1 MTSGSRA
8 AQVARDGAW
17 ASWAPTGRAAVPA
30 IVLLVVVANLVGV
43 ATVVALLIGVED
55 GSSDTGR
62 GPVLWAV
69 AAYLAVALPAG
80 TVAGLRRQRVTN
92 RWLMARREPTDPEDR
107 DVLSGVNGR
116 RRARPPAARC
126 RSGGRRTAA
135 SARHG

>member
-1 MTSGSRA
+1 MTSGSRV
-8 AQVARDGAW
+8 AQIPWDGAW
-17 ASWAPTGRAAVPA
+17 TSWAPTGRAAVPA

-43 ATVVALLIGVED
+43 ATVVALLMGVED

-92 RWLMARREPTDPEDR
+92 RWLRARREPTRGEAGHALRLPVDTALIAGLIWL
-107 DVLSGVNGR
+107 VG
-116 RRARPPAARC
+116 AALV
-126 RSGGRRTAA
+126 
-135 SARHG
+135 